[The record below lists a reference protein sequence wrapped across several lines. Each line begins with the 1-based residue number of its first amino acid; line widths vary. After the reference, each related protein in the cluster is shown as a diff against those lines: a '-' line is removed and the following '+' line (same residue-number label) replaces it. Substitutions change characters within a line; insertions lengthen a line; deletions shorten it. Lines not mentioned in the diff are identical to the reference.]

1 MAQLSPPTNA
11 SRPELSER
19 EALIALISRLSL
31 ASADVEAR
39 ITRLSAVA
47 SDMTS
52 LATEVQAKVALLLPP
67 LAPPPPD
74 PDTLWVAGVPK
85 TPTELEDEIPAGSGE
100 VWYVVI
106 RGREPG
112 LYRTY
117 DEANAMTNGV
127 PNQWQ
132 QKKKSRREAIAWYR
146 DHYVAARNA
155 VNTIP
160 VPGAPPVGV
169 QKWVAVV

>member
-100 VWYVVI
+100 VWYVVHP
-106 RGREPG
+106 RP
-112 LYRTY
+112 RTGAVSHL
-117 DEANAMTNGV
+117 ANAMTNGV

>member
-31 ASADVEAR
+31 ASADVE
-39 ITRLSAVA
+39 
-47 SDMTS
+47 
-52 LATEVQAKVALLLPP
+52 AKVALLLPP

-132 QKKKSRREAIAWYR
+132 QKEEKPSRGHRLVPRPLRCCQERREYHPSPRCATR
-146 DHYVAARNA
+146 RSSEM
-155 VNTIP
+155 
-160 VPGAPPVGV
+160 GGRC
-169 QKWVAVV
+169 